1 MGNEAG
7 KEQETAENPQEQT
20 QKDEIPADST
30 PNNQYIESPN
40 SKEQEQNKEIIKMHQ
55 EGPNRLIIREKKY
68 ETNEDGVHTKV
79 DERRVEYHIKKINQE
94 QEQED
99 EQNEENIEYDEN
111 VEQMEENAEGD
122 YEINPQDGMENEV
135 YQEQGEYITEQVYG
149 NENQNEENY
158 DENADNLENYAEF
171 GNSAN
176 IIINKSN
183 STSEGYDQKN
193 IRIINKDNLCGCKG
207 TYTSSYYGNIPQ
219 YMSFQKAQI
228 KGSGNIRSSLNVVK
242 SEDASE
248 LIEIPRSEYPSY
260 AGRETVFIGG
270 GMETGEYKF
279 KGQGIVITQKGSLE
293 EKVTIS
299 EEEILN
305 EINRRKNKPRK
316 EKRKRYEILDKFY
329 AITEFEGK
337 PIIKTEKME
346 QLQKQYEYN
355 QQMKISAS
363 EKGSAAFE
371 YSSEHYKNLQS
382 SNNDINA
389 DSNAQFQKMKI
400 SQYQQSHS
408 KSGEQLLNINA
419 DMISNSIRFK
429 DLDTTL
435 LPGDNFSKL
444 LLSKI
449 NTFRSDPQSYISTIE
464 NAKNKIATDKRG
476 RLYYNGKYKIALAR
490 GEQAF
495 DDAINILKTA
505 KPADKLIFNPYLTVE
520 MPKTEYEIRFKN
532 DLKNKVESL
541 TNKGIII
548 KSFWRDVINDPEISF
563 LMTIID
569 DTGDKSGMRRRD
581 LLDPNMKYIG
591 INSIEIN
598 GCFVCYIILSQKD

>member
-1 MGNEAG
+1 MGNESG
-7 KEQETAENPQEQT
+7 KQEETPENQAEEI
-20 QKDEIPADST
+20 QKDEIPADT
-30 PNNQYIESPN
+30 QQNNQYLEN
-40 SKEQEQNKEIIKMHQ
+40 SLKKEDQDRKNIIIK
-55 EGPNRLIIREKKY
+55 EKHF
-68 ETNEDGVHTKV
+68 ENNEDGIQTKV
-79 DERRVEYHIKKINQE
+79 DERRVEYHIRKVNQDN
-94 QEQED
+94 D
-99 EQNEENIEYDEN
+99 ENVESAENIEYDEN
-111 VEQMEENAEGD
+111 PEQMEENAEGE
-122 YEINPQDGMENEV
+122 YEIIQQDQEELGDEG
-135 YQEQGEYITEQVYG
+135 YQERGEYITEQIYDK
-149 NENQNEENY
+149 ENQNMANY
-158 DENADNLENYAEF
+158 PNDYIQGQNY
-171 GNSAN
+171 SK
-176 IIINKSN
+176 IVINKSN
-183 STSEGYDQKN
+183 SSNAGYTNKN
-193 IRIINKDNLCGCKG
+193 IKISGNSPNILIETGGYKG
-207 TYTSSYYGNIPQ
+207 RHTSSYYSDIPR
-219 YMSFQKAQI
+219 YMSFQKAELR
-228 KGSGNIRSSLNVVK
+228 GSGNIRSSLNVVK
-242 SEDASE
+242 TEDQSE
-248 LIEIPRSEYPSY
+248 LIEIPKSQYASF

-371 YSSEHYKNLQS
+371 YNSEHYKNLQS